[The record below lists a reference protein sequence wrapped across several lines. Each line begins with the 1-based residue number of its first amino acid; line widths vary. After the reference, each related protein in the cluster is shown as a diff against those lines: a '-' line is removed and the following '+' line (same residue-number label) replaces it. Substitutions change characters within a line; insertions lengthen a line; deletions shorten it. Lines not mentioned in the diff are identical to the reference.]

1 MSSEQK
7 TPIISDSIIKIA
19 IKKSFSLYLIVEITE
34 ITHRGVIKAVSTT
47 NRIEIPSIPTL

>member
-1 MSSEQK
+1 
-7 TPIISDSIIKIA
+7 DSIIKIA

-47 NRIEIPSIPTL
+47 NRIDIPSIPTL